1 MGPKSP
7 NLFGLVPPMC
17 SWRPIEVFWPDKR
30 DSSEIRKSA
39 ISLQQNDLET
49 CKIWLW
55 TAFCMTLKVAA
66 SKKKISKFFMIK
78 CSRTCWSY
86 ERAKVALPP
95 PENIGTKRFWKSLI
109 IGKTIRKIWS
119 GMFFCFEKN
128 PLSVFFFRIRSSFI
142 NKNGLKSKK

>member
-66 SKKKISKFFMIK
+66 LKKKIFEIFRDKVLSHVLEL
-78 CSRTCWSY
+78 RT
-86 ERAKVALPP
+86 
-95 PENIGTKRFWKSLI
+95 GKSGI
-109 IGKTIRKIWS
+109 APTRKYRHKTFLEVSHHR
-119 GMFFCFEKN
+119 
-128 PLSVFFFRIRSSFI
+128 
-142 NKNGLKSKK
+142 